1 MTAVRKIIAL
11 LIIVFIGLPILFGVV
26 WVVGL
31 TKATVSSEFI
41 SELPQEIIRE
51 IPDIAEE
58 IFKEGQDEK
67 VIRDENTRAWFR
79 AASEAGVSPKQ
90 LMADIGLL
98 DWLQYELSDSLDEV
112 GEILRG
118 ERRARP
124 ITINLRPLK
133 DILMRDE
140 IDQYLMRVL
149 EELPPCDEEGERQWI
164 QIGRWGLDNRELPA
178 CRPDMEV
185 AREALTEWRM
195 DAVTEMDNEVEI
207 FEDVEF
213 VPFGLSRALPILSSF
228 LFVFPA
234 LFIFI
239 GSLIAATSPAS
250 FFRWSGISTFLG
262 ALPALL
268 LAFFVKH
275 ISLWGL
281 RIAPFYSSEW
291 DTWSP
296 ELQDLVFEKVSWIPM
311 RIVDQL
317 FSPVVTV
324 AALVCVLGIV
334 LFAISLMVRNKPRSK
349 VVTSAQAPPPVAPTP
364 GKAPEEDAPVKAEI
378 AEKVEEEADKA
389 EEGAETAEEK
399 PEDVEEKEDE
409 VKEQEFELPE
419 EQKPKEDRADK
430 EESAEPEP
438 KEVKKTDKK

>member
-1 MTAVRKIIAL
+1 MEGFAIYKRREHMTAVRKIVAL
-11 LIIVFIGLPILFGVV
+11 LIIVLIGLPILFGVV

-41 SELPQEIIRE
+41 SELPQEIIRK

-58 IFKEGQDEK
+58 IFEEGQNEK

-79 AASEAGVSPKQ
+79 AAAEVGVSPKQ

-98 DWLQYELSDSLDEV
+98 DWLEYELAESLDEV
-112 GEILRG
+112 GEVLRG

-124 ITINLRPLK
+124 ITIDLRPLK

-149 EELPPCDEEGERQWI
+149 EKLPPCDEEEERQWI
-164 QIGRWGLDNRELPA
+164 QIGRWGLEDRELPA

-185 AREALTEWRM
+185 ARRALMEWRM
-195 DAVTEMDNEVEI
+195 DAVAEMDNEVEI

-213 VPFGLSRALPILSSF
+213 IPFGMSRVLTVLSSF
-228 LFVFPA
+228 LFVIPA
-234 LFIFI
+234 LLIFI

-250 FFRWSGISTFLG
+250 FFRWSGVSTFLG

-281 RIAPFYSSEW
+281 KIAPFYSSDW
-291 DTWSP
+291 DSWSP
-296 ELQDLVFEKVSWIPM
+296 ELQELILDKTSWIPM
-311 RIVDQL
+311 RIIDQI
-317 FSPVVTV
+317 FSPVVIV
-324 AALVCVLGIV
+324 ATIVCVLGIV

-349 VVTSAQAPPPVAPTP
+349 AATSVQAPPPVA
-364 GKAPEEDAPVKAEI
+364 APPEKAELV
-378 AEKVEEEADKA
+378 EKVEEEVEKA
-389 EEGAETAEEK
+389 EDK
-399 PEDVEEKEDE
+399 VE
-409 VKEQEFELPE
+409 EQEFEITEEEKPQDVKADDEEPE
-419 EQKPKEDRADK
+419 EAEPDKPKKPDK
-430 EESAEPEP
+430 DE
-438 KEVKKTDKK
+438 

>member
-11 LIIVFIGLPILFGVV
+11 FIIILIGLPILFGVV

-58 IFKEGQDEK
+58 IFEEGQDEK

-79 AASEAGVSPKQ
+79 AAAEAGVSPKQ
-90 LMADIGLL
+90 LMADTGLL
-98 DWLQYELSDSLDEV
+98 DWLEYELSESLDEV

-124 ITINLRPLK
+124 ITLDLRPLK

-140 IDQYLMRVL
+140 IDQHLMRVL
-149 EELPPCDEEGERQWI
+149 ENLPACDEEGERQWQ
-164 QIGRWGLDNRELPA
+164 QIGRWGLADRELPA
-178 CRPDMEV
+178 CRPDIEV
-185 AREALTEWRM
+185 AQEALMEWRM
-195 DAVTEMDNEVEI
+195 DVVSEMDNEVEI
-207 FEDVEF
+207 FEDIEF
-213 VPFGLSRALPILSSF
+213 IPFGMSRALTVLSSF

-239 GSLIAATSPAS
+239 GSLIAANSPAS
-250 FFRWSGISTFLG
+250 FFRWSGVSTFLG

-281 RIAPFYSSEW
+281 RIAPFYSSDW
-291 DTWSP
+291 DAWSP
-296 ELQDLVFEKVSWIPM
+296 ELEELVFEKISWIPM
-311 RIVDQL
+311 RIIDQI

-324 AALVCVLGIV
+324 AAIVCVLGII

-349 VVTSAQAPPPVAPTP
+349 AVTSVQAPPPVSPE
-364 GKAPEEDAPVKAEI
+364 KAPEEDAPVKTEVVEKAEEEVE
-378 AEKVEEEADKA
+378 AEEEEA
-389 EEGAETAEEK
+389 EK
-399 PEDVEEKEDE
+399 PQDDI
-409 VKEQEFELPE
+409 
-419 EQKPKEDRADK
+419 ADD
-430 EESAEPEP
+430 EESEEAEPDKP
-438 KEVKKTDKK
+438 KKTDKDE

>member
-11 LIIVFIGLPILFGVV
+11 LIIVFIGLPILFGVI

-58 IFKEGQDEK
+58 IFEEGQDER
-67 VIRDENTRAWFR
+67 VIRDENTRAWFK
-79 AASEAGVSPKQ
+79 AAADAGVTPKQ
-90 LMADIGLL
+90 LMDDIGLL
-98 DWLQYELSDSLDEV
+98 DWLQYELSDSLDQV

-118 ERRARP
+118 ERRPRP
-124 ITINLRPLK
+124 ITIDLRPLK

-140 IDQYLMRVL
+140 IEDYMMRVL
-149 EELPPCDEEGERQWI
+149 SELPPCDEEGERQWI
-164 QIGRWGLDNRELPA
+164 QIGRWGLDDRELPA
-178 CRPDMEV
+178 CRPEMEV
-185 AREALTEWRM
+185 AREALMEWRM
-195 DAVTEMDNEVEI
+195 DAVLEMENEVEI
-207 FEDVEF
+207 FEDIEF

-250 FFRWSGISTFLG
+250 FFRWCGISTFLG

-296 ELQDLVFEKVSWIPM
+296 ELQDLVFDKVSWIPM

-324 AALVCVLGIV
+324 AALVCVLGVV
-334 LFAISLMVRNKPRSK
+334 LFAISLMVRKKPRSK
-349 VVTSAQAPPPVAPTP
+349 VTAAVPAPAETP
-364 GKAPEEDAPVKAEI
+364 AKAEI
-378 AEKVEEEADKA
+378 AEKVEDEAAKA
-389 EEGAETAEEK
+389 EEKAEEAEEK
-399 PEDVEEKEDE
+399 IEEKIEEAEEKAEEIKDE
-409 VKEQEFELPE
+409 AEEQEFELPE
-419 EQKPKEDRADK
+419 EE
-430 EESAEPEP
+430 EP
-438 KEVKKTDKK
+438 KKKK

>member
-11 LIIVFIGLPILFGVV
+11 LIIVFVGLPILFGVI

-51 IPDIAEE
+51 IPEIAEE
-58 IFKEGQDEK
+58 IFNEGQDEK
-67 VIRDENTRAWFR
+67 VIRDENTRAWFK
-79 AASEAGVSPKQ
+79 AAAEAGVTPKQ

-98 DWLQYELSDSLDEV
+98 DWLEHELSDSLDEV

-124 ITINLRPLK
+124 ITIDLRPLK

-140 IDQYLMRVL
+140 IDDYLMRVL
-149 EELPPCDEEGERQWI
+149 DKLPPCDEEGERQWI
-164 QIGRWGLDNRELPA
+164 QIGRWGLNDRELPA

-213 VPFGLSRALPILSSF
+213 IPFGLSRVIPILSSF

-234 LFIFI
+234 LFIFL
-239 GSLIAATSPAS
+239 GSLLAATSPAS
-250 FFRWSGISTFLG
+250 FFRWCGISTFLG

-268 LAFFVKH
+268 LAFFVKY

-281 RIAPFYSSEW
+281 KFGPFYSSEW
-291 DTWSP
+291 NTWSP

-334 LFAISLMVRNKPRSK
+334 LFAISLMVRNKPKGK
-349 VVTSAQAPPPVAPTP
+349 VLASAQAPLPVVPAPDKTT
-364 GKAPEEDAPVKAEI
+364 EEEAPVKAEI
-378 AEKVEEEADKA
+378 AEKVEEEV
-389 EEGAETAEEK
+389 EVVEEK
-399 PEDVEEKEDE
+399 TEDVEAKEEKTGSEVED
-409 VKEQEFELPE
+409 QEFEKSE
-419 EQKPKEDRADK
+419 EEKS
-430 EESAEPEP
+430 EEAEPGKP
-438 KEVKKTDKK
+438 NKTDKK

>member
-1 MTAVRKIIAL
+1 MTAVRKIVAL
-11 LIIVFIGLPILFGVV
+11 LIIVLIGLPILFGVV

-41 SELPQEIIRE
+41 SELPQEIIRK

-58 IFKEGQDEK
+58 IFEEGQNEK

-79 AASEAGVSPKQ
+79 AAAEVGVSPKQ

-98 DWLQYELSDSLDEV
+98 DWLEYELAESLDEV
-112 GEILRG
+112 GEVLRG

-124 ITINLRPLK
+124 ITIDLRPLK

-149 EELPPCDEEGERQWI
+149 EKLPPCDEEEERQWI
-164 QIGRWGLDNRELPA
+164 QIGRWGLEDRELPA

-185 AREALTEWRM
+185 ARRALMEWRM
-195 DAVTEMDNEVEI
+195 DAVAEMDNEVEI

-213 VPFGLSRALPILSSF
+213 IPFGMSRVLTVLSSF
-228 LFVFPA
+228 LFVIPA
-234 LFIFI
+234 LLIFI

-250 FFRWSGISTFLG
+250 FFRWSGVSTFLG

-281 RIAPFYSSEW
+281 KIAPFYSSDW
-291 DTWSP
+291 DSWSP
-296 ELQDLVFEKVSWIPM
+296 ELQELILDKTSWIPM
-311 RIVDQL
+311 RIIDQI
-317 FSPVVTV
+317 FSPVVIV
-324 AALVCVLGIV
+324 ATIVCVLGIV

-349 VVTSAQAPPPVAPTP
+349 AATSVQAPPPVA
-364 GKAPEEDAPVKAEI
+364 APPEKAELV
-378 AEKVEEEADKA
+378 EKVEEEVEKA
-389 EEGAETAEEK
+389 EDK
-399 PEDVEEKEDE
+399 VE
-409 VKEQEFELPE
+409 EQEFEITEEEKPQDVKADDEEPE
-419 EQKPKEDRADK
+419 EAEPDKPKKPDK
-430 EESAEPEP
+430 DE
-438 KEVKKTDKK
+438 

>member
-11 LIIVFIGLPILFGVV
+11 FIIAFIGLPILFGVI

-51 IPDIAEE
+51 IPEIAEE

-67 VIRDENTRAWFR
+67 IIRDENTRAWFR

-90 LMADIGLL
+90 VMEDIGLL

-124 ITINLRPLK
+124 ITLDLRPLK

-140 IDQYLMRVL
+140 IDDYLMRVL
-149 EELPPCDEEGERQWI
+149 DELPPCDEDGERQWV
-164 QIGRWGLDNRELPA
+164 QIGRWGLEDRELPA

-185 AREALTEWRM
+185 AREALMEWRM
-195 DAVTEMDNEVEI
+195 DAVTEMGNEVEI

-250 FFRWSGISTFLG
+250 FFRWSGVSTFMG

-296 ELQDLVFEKVSWIPM
+296 ELQELVFDKVSWIPM
-311 RIVDQL
+311 RIIDHI
-317 FSPVVTV
+317 FSPVVMV
-324 AALVCVLGIV
+324 AGLVCVLGIV
-334 LFAISLMVRNKPRSK
+334 LFAISLIVRSKPRSK
-349 VVTSAQAPPPVAPTP
+349 ATTAVQAPPPVAPEKT
-364 GKAPEEDAPVKAEI
+364 PEEKAPVKAEVV
-378 AEKVEEEADKA
+378 EKVEEEAEKV
-389 EEGAETAEEK
+389 EEAEEK
-399 PEDVEEKEDE
+399 PEDVEAKEDE
-409 VKEQEFELPE
+409 VEEQEFEKAGEEKPE
-419 EQKPKEDRADK
+419 E
-430 EESAEPEP
+430 AEPETP
-438 KEVKKTDKK
+438 NKADKK

>member
-1 MTAVRKIIAL
+1 MEGFAIYKRREHMTAVRKIIAL
-11 LIIVFIGLPILFGVV
+11 LIIVLIGLPILFGVV

-58 IFKEGQDEK
+58 IFEEGQNEK

-79 AASEAGVSPKQ
+79 AAAEAGVSPKQ

-98 DWLQYELSDSLDEV
+98 DWLEYELAESLDEV
-112 GEILRG
+112 GEVLRG

-124 ITINLRPLK
+124 ITIDLRPLK

-149 EELPPCDEEGERQWI
+149 EKLPPCDEEEERQWI
-164 QIGRWGLDNRELPA
+164 QIGRWGLEDRELPA

-185 AREALTEWRM
+185 ARKALMEWRM
-195 DAVTEMDNEVEI
+195 DAVAEMENEVEI
-207 FEDVEF
+207 FEDVKF
-213 VPFGLSRALPILSSF
+213 IPFGMSRVLTVLSSF
-228 LFVFPA
+228 LFVIPA

-250 FFRWSGISTFLG
+250 FFRWSGVSTFLG

-281 RIAPFYSSEW
+281 KIAPFYSSDW
-291 DTWSP
+291 DSWSP
-296 ELQDLVFEKVSWIPM
+296 ELQELIFEKTSWIPM
-311 RIVDQL
+311 RIIDQI

-324 AALVCVLGIV
+324 AGIVCVLGII
-334 LFAISLMVRNKPRSK
+334 LFAISLIVRNKPKGRI
-349 VVTSAQAPPPVAPTP
+349 VTSAQAPPPIAA
-364 GKAPEEDAPVKAEI
+364 APEKTEI
-378 AEKVEEEADKA
+378 AEKVEEEA
-389 EEGAETAEEK
+389 EE
-399 PEDVEEKEDE
+399 VE
-409 VKEQEFELPE
+409 EQEFELPE
-419 EQKPKEDRADK
+419 EEKPEVPADEK
-430 EESAEPEP
+430 PESEQDESEEPE
-438 KEVKKTDKK
+438 KK

>member
-11 LIIVFIGLPILFGVV
+11 LIIVLMGLPILFGVV

-58 IFKEGQDEK
+58 IFEEGQNEK

-79 AASEAGVSPKQ
+79 AAAEAGVSPKQ

-98 DWLQYELSDSLDEV
+98 DWLEYELAESLDEV
-112 GEILRG
+112 GEVLRG

-124 ITINLRPLK
+124 ITIDLRPLK

-149 EELPPCDEEGERQWI
+149 EKLPPCDEEEELQWI
-164 QIGRWGLDNRELPA
+164 QIGRWGLEDRELPA

-185 AREALTEWRM
+185 ARKALVEWRM
-195 DAVTEMDNEVEI
+195 DAVAEMENEVEI

-213 VPFGLSRALPILSSF
+213 IPFGMSRALTVLSSF
-228 LFVFPA
+228 LFVIPA

-250 FFRWSGISTFLG
+250 FFRWSGVSTFLG

-281 RIAPFYSSEW
+281 KIAPFYSSDW
-291 DTWSP
+291 DSWSP
-296 ELQDLVFEKVSWIPM
+296 ELQELILDKTSWIPM
-311 RIVDQL
+311 RIIDQI
-317 FSPVVTV
+317 FSPVVIV
-324 AALVCVLGIV
+324 ATIVCVLGIV

-349 VVTSAQAPPPVAPTP
+349 AATSVQAPPPVAAPT
-364 GKAPEEDAPVKAEI
+364 EKAELV
-378 AEKVEEEADKA
+378 EKVEEEVEKA
-389 EEGAETAEEK
+389 EDK
-399 PEDVEEKEDE
+399 VE
-409 VKEQEFELPE
+409 EQEFEITEEEKPQDVKADDEEPE
-419 EQKPKEDRADK
+419 EAEPDKPKKPDK
-430 EESAEPEP
+430 DE
-438 KEVKKTDKK
+438 

>member
-11 LIIVFIGLPILFGVV
+11 FIIVLIGLPILFGVI

-58 IFKEGQDEK
+58 IFVEGQDEK

-79 AASEAGVSPKQ
+79 AASEAGVSPKK

-98 DWLQYELSDSLDEV
+98 DWLEYELSDSLDEV

-124 ITINLRPLK
+124 ITIDLRPLK
-133 DILMRDE
+133 DILLRDE
-140 IDQYLMRVL
+140 IDQHLMKVL
-149 EELPPCDEEGERQWI
+149 EQLPPCDEEGERQWV
-164 QIGRWGLDNRELPA
+164 QIGRWGLQNRELPA
-178 CRPDMEV
+178 CRPDFEV
-185 AREALTEWRM
+185 AQEALMEWRM
-195 DAVTEMDNEVEI
+195 DLVAEMENEVEI

-213 VPFGLSRALPILSSF
+213 IPFGMSRALTVLSSF

-234 LFIFI
+234 LLIFL
-239 GSLIAATSPAS
+239 GSLLAATSPAS
-250 FFRWSGISTFLG
+250 FFRWCGVSTFLG

-281 RIAPFYSSEW
+281 KIAPFYSSEW
-291 DTWSP
+291 DAWSP
-296 ELQDLVFEKVSWIPM
+296 ELQELVFEKASWIPM
-311 RIVDQL
+311 RIVDQI

-324 AALVCVLGIV
+324 AAIVCVLGVV
-334 LFAISLMVRNKPRSK
+334 LFAISLMVRSQPRSK
-349 VVTSAQAPPPVAPTP
+349 TKTSVQAPPPVSPEKT
-364 GKAPEEDAPVKAEI
+364 PEEEAPVKAEI
-378 AEKVEEEADKA
+378 AEEAEEEAEKAEEKVEE
-389 EEGAETAEEK
+389 
-399 PEDVEEKEDE
+399 VEEKE
-409 VKEQEFELPE
+409 FELAEEDKPE
-419 EQKPKEDRADK
+419 ETEPDKP
-430 EESAEPEP
+430 
-438 KEVKKTDKK
+438 KKTD

>member
-11 LIIVFIGLPILFGVV
+11 LIIVLIGLPILFGVV

-58 IFKEGQDEK
+58 IFEEGQNEK

-79 AASEAGVSPKQ
+79 AAAEAGVSPKQ

-98 DWLQYELSDSLDEV
+98 DWLEYELAESLDEV
-112 GEILRG
+112 GEVLRG

-124 ITINLRPLK
+124 ITIDLRPLK
-133 DILMRDE
+133 DILIRDE

-149 EELPPCDEEGERQWI
+149 EKLPLCDEEEERQWI
-164 QIGRWGLDNRELPA
+164 QIGRWGLEDRELPA

-185 AREALTEWRM
+185 ARKALMEWRI
-195 DAVTEMDNEVEI
+195 DAVAEMENEVEI

-213 VPFGLSRALPILSSF
+213 IPFGMFRVLTVLSSF
-228 LFVFPA
+228 LFVIPA

-250 FFRWSGISTFLG
+250 FFRWSGVSTFLG

-281 RIAPFYSSEW
+281 KIAPFYSSNW
-291 DTWSP
+291 DSWSP
-296 ELQDLVFEKVSWIPM
+296 ELQELIFEKTSWIPM
-311 RIVDQL
+311 RIIDQI

-324 AALVCVLGIV
+324 AGIVCVLGII
-334 LFAISLMVRNKPRSK
+334 LFAVSLMVRNKPKGR
-349 VVTSAQAPPPVAPTP
+349 VVTSAQAPPPIAA
-364 GKAPEEDAPVKAEI
+364 APEKTEI
-378 AEKVEEEADKA
+378 AEKVEEEAK
-389 EEGAETAEEK
+389 E
-399 PEDVEEKEDE
+399 VEE
-409 VKEQEFELPE
+409 Q
-419 EQKPKEDRADK
+419 
-430 EESAEPEP
+430 
-438 KEVKKTDKK
+438 

>member
-1 MTAVRKIIAL
+1 MTVVRKIIAL
-11 LIIVFIGLPILFGVV
+11 LIIALIGLPILFGVV

-58 IFKEGQDEK
+58 IFEEGQNER
-67 VIRDENTRAWFR
+67 VIRDKSTRMWFR
-79 AASEAGVSPKQ
+79 AAAEAGVSPKQ

-98 DWLQYELSDSLDEV
+98 DWLEYELAESLDEV
-112 GEILRG
+112 GEVLRG
-118 ERRARP
+118 ERRARS

-164 QIGRWGLDNRELPA
+164 QIGRWGLEDRELPA

-185 AREALTEWRM
+185 AKEALTEWRM
-195 DAVTEMDNEVEI
+195 DAVTDMENEVEI
-207 FEDVEF
+207 FEDIDF
-213 VPFGLSRALPILSSF
+213 IPFGMSRALPVLSSF
-228 LFVFPA
+228 LFVIPA

-250 FFRWSGISTFLG
+250 FFRWCGVSTFLG

-275 ISLWGL
+275 VSLWGL
-281 RIAPFYSSEW
+281 KIAPFYSSDW
-291 DTWSP
+291 DSWSP
-296 ELQDLVFEKVSWIPM
+296 ELQELVFEKMSWIPM
-311 RIVDQL
+311 RIIDQI

-324 AALVCVLGIV
+324 AAIVCVLGIV

-349 VVTSAQAPPPVAPTP
+349 TVTSVQAPPPVAPTP
-364 GKAPEEDAPVKAEI
+364 EKAPEEEAPVKAEI
-378 AEKVEEEADKA
+378 AEKVEEEAEKEEEA
-389 EEGAETAEEK
+389 EDIEN
-399 PEDVEEKEDE
+399 KEDE
-409 VKEQEFELPE
+409 VEEQEFELPE
-419 EQKPKEDRADK
+419 EEKPEAPADEK
-430 EESAEPEP
+430 PDSEQDGSEKPE
-438 KEVKKTDKK
+438 KK

>member
-11 LIIVFIGLPILFGVV
+11 LIIVLIGLPVLFGVI

-58 IFKEGQDEK
+58 IFEEGQDEK

-98 DWLQYELSDSLDEV
+98 DWLEYELAESLDEV
-112 GEILRG
+112 GEVLRG

-124 ITINLRPLK
+124 ITIDLRPLK

-140 IDQYLMRVL
+140 IDQYFLRVL
-149 EELPPCDEEGERQWI
+149 ENLPPCDEESERQWI
-164 QIGRWGLDNRELPA
+164 QIGRWGLDDRKLPA

-185 AREALTEWRM
+185 AREALMEWRM
-195 DAVTEMDNEVEI
+195 DAVEDMDNEVEI

-213 VPFGLSRALPILSSF
+213 FPFGISRFITVLSSF

-250 FFRWSGISTFLG
+250 FFRWCGISTFLG

-281 RIAPFYSSEW
+281 KIAPFYSSEW

-296 ELQDLVFEKVSWIPM
+296 ELQELVFEKTSWIPM
-311 RIVDQL
+311 RIIDQI

-324 AALVCVLGIV
+324 AVIVCVLGIV

-349 VVTSAQAPPPVAPTP
+349 AVSSVQAAPSPVAA
-364 GKAPEEDAPVKAEI
+364 APEKAEI
-378 AEKVEEEADKA
+378 AAEVEEGVEKAEEKVEDVETR
-389 EEGAETAEEK
+389 EEG
-399 PEDVEEKEDE
+399 VEG
-409 VKEQEFELPE
+409 QEFELPE
-419 EQKPKEDRADK
+419 KEKPEGSEPDKPKK
-430 EESAEPEP
+430 S
-438 KEVKKTDKK
+438 DKK

>member
-1 MTAVRKIIAL
+1 MAGFAIYKRREHMTAVRKIIAL
-11 LIIVFIGLPILFGVV
+11 LIIVLIGLPILFGVV

-58 IFKEGQDEK
+58 IFEEGQNEK

-79 AASEAGVSPKQ
+79 AAAEAGVSPKQ

-98 DWLQYELSDSLDEV
+98 DWLEYELAESLDEV
-112 GEILRG
+112 GEVLRG

-124 ITINLRPLK
+124 ITIDLRPLK

-149 EELPPCDEEGERQWI
+149 EKLPPCDEEEELQWI
-164 QIGRWGLDNRELPA
+164 QIGRWGLEDRELPA

-185 AREALTEWRM
+185 ARKALVEWRM
-195 DAVTEMDNEVEI
+195 DAVAEMENEVEI

-213 VPFGLSRALPILSSF
+213 IPFGMSRALTVLSSF
-228 LFVFPA
+228 LFVIPA

-250 FFRWSGISTFLG
+250 FFRWSGVSTFLG
-262 ALPALL
+262 ALPVLL

-281 RIAPFYSSEW
+281 KIAPFYSSDW
-291 DTWSP
+291 DSWSP
-296 ELQDLVFEKVSWIPM
+296 ELQELIFEKTSWIPM
-311 RIVDQL
+311 RIIDQI
-317 FSPVVTV
+317 FSPVVMV
-324 AALVCVLGIV
+324 AGIVCVLGIV
-334 LFAISLMVRNKPRSK
+334 LFAISLMVRNKPKGR
-349 VVTSAQAPPPVAPTP
+349 VVTSAQAPPPIAA
-364 GKAPEEDAPVKAEI
+364 APEKTEI
-378 AEKVEEEADKA
+378 AEKVEEEA
-389 EEGAETAEEK
+389 EE
-399 PEDVEEKEDE
+399 VEEKVKE
-409 VKEQEFELPE
+409 VEEQEFELPE
-419 EQKPKEDRADK
+419 EEKPKAPAD
-430 EESAEPEP
+430 ETPESEQDESEEPE
-438 KEVKKTDKK
+438 KK

>member
-11 LIIVFIGLPILFGVV
+11 LIIVLIGLPILFGVV

-58 IFKEGQDEK
+58 IFEEGQREE

-79 AASEAGVSPKQ
+79 AAAEAGVSPKQ
-90 LMADIGLL
+90 LMAEIGLL
-98 DWLQYELSDSLDEV
+98 DWLESELAESLDEV

-118 ERRARP
+118 ERRPRP
-124 ITINLRPLK
+124 ITIDLRPLQ
-133 DILMRDE
+133 DILMREE
-140 IDQYLMRVL
+140 IDQHFMKVL
-149 EELPPCDEEGERQWI
+149 EQLPPCDEEDEEMWI
-164 QIGRWGLDNRELPA
+164 RIGRWGLEDRDLPA
-178 CRPDMEV
+178 CRPDMEI
-185 AREALTEWRM
+185 AREALMEWRM
-195 DAVTEMDNEVEI
+195 DAVMDMEDEVEI

-213 VPFGLSRALPILSSF
+213 VPFGFSRALPVLSSF

-250 FFRWSGISTFLG
+250 FFRWCGVSTFLG

-281 RIAPFYSSEW
+281 RIAPFYSAEW

-296 ELQDLVFEKVSWIPM
+296 ELQELIFEKTSWIPM
-311 RIVDQL
+311 RIIDQI

-324 AALVCVLGIV
+324 AAIVCVLGVV
-334 LFAISLMVRNKPRSK
+334 LFAISLMVRGEPKRRA
-349 VVTSAQAPPPVAPTP
+349 VTSAQSPPLAVIP
-364 GKAPEEDAPVKAEI
+364 PEKAEI
-378 AEKVEEEADKA
+378 AEEAEEEVKEAEVKA
-389 EEGAETAEEK
+389 EDAESKKKE
-399 PEDVEEKEDE
+399 VE
-409 VKEQEFELPE
+409 EQEFETPE
-419 EQKPKEDRADK
+419 ETKPEDEKADDEK
-430 EESAEPEP
+430 PEETEPEEP
-438 KEVKKTDKK
+438 EKTD

>member
-11 LIIVFIGLPILFGVV
+11 FIIILIGLPILFGVV

-58 IFKEGQDEK
+58 IFEEGQDEK

-79 AASEAGVSPKQ
+79 AAAEAGVSPKQ
-90 LMADIGLL
+90 LMADTGLL
-98 DWLQYELSDSLDEV
+98 DWLEYELSESLDEV

-124 ITINLRPLK
+124 ITLDLRPLK

-140 IDQYLMRVL
+140 IDQHLMRVL
-149 EELPPCDEEGERQWI
+149 ENLPACDEEGERQWQ
-164 QIGRWGLDNRELPA
+164 QIGRWGLADRELPA
-178 CRPDMEV
+178 CRPDIEV
-185 AREALTEWRM
+185 AQEALMEWRM
-195 DAVTEMDNEVEI
+195 DVVSEMDNEVEI
-207 FEDVEF
+207 FEDIEF
-213 VPFGLSRALPILSSF
+213 IPFGMSRALTVLSSF

-250 FFRWSGISTFLG
+250 FFRWSGVSTFLG

-281 RIAPFYSSEW
+281 RIAPFYSSDW
-291 DTWSP
+291 DAWSP
-296 ELQDLVFEKVSWIPM
+296 ELEELVFEKISWIPM
-311 RIVDQL
+311 RIIDQI

-324 AALVCVLGIV
+324 AAIVCVLGIV
-334 LFAISLMVRNKPRSK
+334 LFAISLIVRNKPRSK
-349 VVTSAQAPPPVAPTP
+349 AVTSVQAPPPVSPE
-364 GKAPEEDAPVKAEI
+364 KAPEEDAPVKTELV
-378 AEKVEEEADKA
+378 EKVEEEAEKPQNDKA
-389 EEGAETAEEK
+389 
-399 PEDVEEKEDE
+399 DD
-409 VKEQEFELPE
+409 
-419 EQKPKEDRADK
+419 
-430 EESAEPEP
+430 EESEEAEPDKP
-438 KEVKKTDKK
+438 KKTDKDE

>member
-11 LIIVFIGLPILFGVV
+11 LIIVLIGLPILFGVI

-58 IFKEGQDEK
+58 IFEEGQDEK

-90 LMADIGLL
+90 LMSDIGLL
-98 DWLQYELSDSLDEV
+98 DWLEYELAESLDEV

-118 ERRARP
+118 ERRPRA
-124 ITINLRPLK
+124 ITLDLRPLK
-133 DILMRDE
+133 NILMRDE

-149 EELPPCDEEGERQWI
+149 EELPPCDDEEERQWI
-164 QIGRWGLDNRELPA
+164 QIGRWGLDDRKLPA

-185 AREALTEWRM
+185 AKEALMEWRM
-195 DAVTEMDNEVEI
+195 DAVEDMDNEVEI

-213 VPFGLSRALPILSSF
+213 IPFGFSRALPVLSSF

-250 FFRWSGISTFLG
+250 FFRWCGISTFLG

-296 ELQDLVFEKVSWIPM
+296 ELQELIFEKTSWIPM
-311 RIVDQL
+311 RIIDQI

-324 AALVCVLGIV
+324 AAIVCVLGIV
-334 LFAISLMVRNKPRSK
+334 LFAISLMVRNRPRIK
-349 VVTSAQAPPPVAPTP
+349 GVTSVQAPPPPVAA
-364 GKAPEEDAPVKAEI
+364 APDKPEI
-378 AEKVEEEADKA
+378 AEEAEEDVKKAEKKA
-389 EEGAETAEEK
+389 EE
-399 PEDVEEKEDE
+399 VE
-409 VKEQEFELPE
+409 EQEFEIPE
-419 EQKPKEDRADK
+419 EKEPEAEKADK
-430 EESAEPEP
+430 DKPE
-438 KEVKKTDKK
+438 KTETDKSEPDKPNKSDKK

>member
-1 MTAVRKIIAL
+1 MTTARKIIAL
-11 LIIVFIGLPILFGVV
+11 LIIILIGLPILFGVV

-58 IFKEGQDEK
+58 IFEEGQNEK

-79 AASEAGVSPKQ
+79 AAAEAGVSPKQ

-98 DWLQYELSDSLDEV
+98 DWLEYELAESLDEV
-112 GEILRG
+112 GEVLRG

-124 ITINLRPLK
+124 ITIDLRPLK

-149 EELPPCDEEGERQWI
+149 EKLPPCDEEEERQWI
-164 QIGRWGLDNRELPA
+164 QIGRWGLEDRELPA

-185 AREALTEWRM
+185 ARKALMEWRM
-195 DAVTEMDNEVEI
+195 DAVAEMENEVEI

-213 VPFGLSRALPILSSF
+213 IPFGMSRVLTVLSSF
-228 LFVFPA
+228 LFVIPA

-250 FFRWSGISTFLG
+250 FFRWSGVSTFLG

-281 RIAPFYSSEW
+281 KIAPFYSSDW
-291 DTWSP
+291 DSWSP
-296 ELQDLVFEKVSWIPM
+296 ELQELIFEKTSWIPM
-311 RIVDQL
+311 RIIDQI

-324 AALVCVLGIV
+324 AGIVCVLGII
-334 LFAISLMVRNKPRSK
+334 LFAISLIVRNKPKGR
-349 VVTSAQAPPPVAPTP
+349 VVTSAQAPPPIAA
-364 GKAPEEDAPVKAEI
+364 APEKTEI
-378 AEKVEEEADKA
+378 AEKVEDEA
-389 EEGAETAEEK
+389 EEGEEK
-399 PEDVEEKEDE
+399 VEEVE
-409 VKEQEFELPE
+409 EQEFELPE
-419 EQKPKEDRADK
+419 EEKPEAPAD
-430 EESAEPEP
+430 ETPESEQDESEEPE
-438 KEVKKTDKK
+438 KK

>member
-11 LIIVFIGLPILFGVV
+11 LIIVLIGLPILFGVV

-51 IPDIAEE
+51 IPEIAEE
-58 IFKEGQDEK
+58 IFEEGQNER

-79 AASEAGVSPKQ
+79 AAAEAGVSPKQ

-98 DWLQYELSDSLDEV
+98 DWLEYELAESLDEV
-112 GEILRG
+112 GEVLRG

-124 ITINLRPLK
+124 ITIDLRPLK

-149 EELPPCDEEGERQWI
+149 EKLPPCDEEKERQWI
-164 QIGRWGLDNRELPA
+164 QIGRWGLEDRELPA

-185 AREALTEWRM
+185 AREALMEWRM
-195 DAVTEMDNEVEI
+195 DAVAEMENEVDI

-213 VPFGLSRALPILSSF
+213 IPFGMSRALTVLSSF

-250 FFRWSGISTFLG
+250 FFRWSGVSTFLG

-281 RIAPFYSSEW
+281 RYVPWYSDST
-291 DTWSP
+291 TWSTDLH
-296 ELQDLVFEKVSWIPM
+296 ELILEKTSWIPM
-311 RIVDQL
+311 RIIDQI

-324 AALVCVLGIV
+324 AAIVCVLGIV
-334 LFAISLMVRNKPRSK
+334 LFAISLMVRNKPRRK
-349 VVTSAQAPPPVAPTP
+349 AITSVQAPPPVSLE
-364 GKAPEEDAPVKAEI
+364 KAPEEEASQKAELT
-378 AEKVEEEADKA
+378 EKA
-389 EEGAETAEEK
+389 EEE
-399 PEDVEEKEDE
+399 VEEAE
-409 VKEQEFELPE
+409 EQEFEKLE
-419 EQKPKEDRADK
+419 GEKPKTPAD
-430 EESAEPEP
+430 ETPESEQDESEEPE
-438 KEVKKTDKK
+438 KK

>member
-1 MTAVRKIIAL
+1 MTAARKIIAL
-11 LIIVFIGLPILFGVV
+11 LIIVLIGLPILFGVV

-58 IFKEGQDEK
+58 IFEEGQNEK

-79 AASEAGVSPKQ
+79 AAAEAGVSPKQ

-98 DWLQYELSDSLDEV
+98 DWLEYELAESLDEV
-112 GEILRG
+112 GEVLRG

-124 ITINLRPLK
+124 ITIDLRPLK

-140 IDQYLMRVL
+140 IDQYLIRVL
-149 EELPPCDEEGERQWI
+149 EKLPPCDEEEERQWI
-164 QIGRWGLDNRELPA
+164 QIGRWGLEDRELPA

-185 AREALTEWRM
+185 ARKALVEWRM
-195 DAVTEMDNEVEI
+195 DAVAEMENEVEI

-213 VPFGLSRALPILSSF
+213 IPFGMSRVLTVLSSF
-228 LFVFPA
+228 LFVIPA

-250 FFRWSGISTFLG
+250 FFRWSGVSTFLG

-281 RIAPFYSSEW
+281 KIAPFYSSDW
-291 DTWSP
+291 DSWSP
-296 ELQDLVFEKVSWIPM
+296 ELQELIFEKTSWIPM
-311 RIVDQL
+311 RIIDQI

-324 AALVCVLGIV
+324 AGIVCVLGII
-334 LFAISLMVRNKPRSK
+334 LFAISLIVRNKPKGR
-349 VVTSAQAPPPVAPTP
+349 VVTSAQAPPPIAA
-364 GKAPEEDAPVKAEI
+364 APEKTEI
-378 AEKVEEEADKA
+378 AEKVEEEA
-389 EEGAETAEEK
+389 EE
-399 PEDVEEKEDE
+399 VEEKVEE
-409 VKEQEFELPE
+409 VEEQEFELPE
-419 EQKPKEDRADK
+419 EEKPEAPAD
-430 EESAEPEP
+430 ETPESEQDESEEPE
-438 KEVKKTDKK
+438 KK

>member
-11 LIIVFIGLPILFGVV
+11 FIIILIGLPILFGVV

-58 IFKEGQDEK
+58 IFEEGQDEK

-79 AASEAGVSPKQ
+79 AAAEAGVSPKQ
-90 LMADIGLL
+90 LMADTGLL
-98 DWLQYELSDSLDEV
+98 DWLEYELSESLDEV

-124 ITINLRPLK
+124 ITLDLRPLK

-140 IDQYLMRVL
+140 IDQHLMRVL
-149 EELPPCDEEGERQWI
+149 ENLPACDEEGERQWQ
-164 QIGRWGLDNRELPA
+164 QIGRWGLADRELPA
-178 CRPDMEV
+178 CRPDIEV
-185 AREALTEWRM
+185 AQEALMEWRM
-195 DAVTEMDNEVEI
+195 DVVSEMDNEVEI
-207 FEDVEF
+207 FEDIEF
-213 VPFGLSRALPILSSF
+213 IPFGMSRALTVLSSF

-239 GSLIAATSPAS
+239 GSLIAANSPAS
-250 FFRWSGISTFLG
+250 FFRWSGVSTFLG

-281 RIAPFYSSEW
+281 RIAPFYSSDW
-291 DTWSP
+291 DAWSP
-296 ELQDLVFEKVSWIPM
+296 ELEELVFEKISWIPM
-311 RIVDQL
+311 RIIDQI

-324 AALVCVLGIV
+324 AAIVCVLGIV

-349 VVTSAQAPPPVAPTP
+349 AVTSVQAPPPVS
-364 GKAPEEDAPVKAEI
+364 PEKAEVV
-378 AEKVEEEADKA
+378 EKVEEEAEKPQNDKA
-389 EEGAETAEEK
+389 
-399 PEDVEEKEDE
+399 DD
-409 VKEQEFELPE
+409 
-419 EQKPKEDRADK
+419 
-430 EESAEPEP
+430 EESEEAEPDKP
-438 KEVKKTDKK
+438 KKTDKDE

>member
-1 MTAVRKIIAL
+1 MTAARKIIAL

-41 SELPQEIIRE
+41 SELPQDIIRE

-58 IFKEGQDEK
+58 IFEEAQDEK

-79 AASEAGVSPKQ
+79 AAAEAGVSPKQ
-90 LMADIGLL
+90 LMEDTGLL
-98 DWLQYELSDSLDEV
+98 DWLRFELAESLDEV

-118 ERRARP
+118 ERRPRP
-124 ITINLRPLK
+124 VTIDLRPLK
-133 DILMRDE
+133 DILMRGE
-140 IDQYLMRVL
+140 IDRYFMRVL
-149 EELPPCDEEGERQWI
+149 EELPPCEEQEERQWI
-164 QIGRWGLDNRELPA
+164 HIGRWGLDGRDLPA

-185 AREALTEWRM
+185 AREALMEWRM
-195 DAVTEMDNEVEI
+195 DAVTDMENEVEI

-213 VPFGLSRALPILSSF
+213 IPFGFSNALPIISSF

-250 FFRWSGISTFLG
+250 FFRWCGVSTFMG

-275 ISLWGL
+275 VSLWGL
-281 RIAPFYSSEW
+281 RFAPFYSSDW

-296 ELQDLVFEKVSWIPM
+296 ELQDLVFEKMSWIPM
-311 RIVDQL
+311 RIIDQI

-324 AALVCVLGIV
+324 AAIVCVLGIV
-334 LFAISLMVRNKPRSK
+334 IFAISLMVRNKPRTKTASS
-349 VVTSAQAPPPVAPTP
+349 VQAPPLVSTE
-364 GKAPEEDAPVKAEI
+364 KAA
-378 AEKVEEEADKA
+378 EEEAPPKAELKEEVKEKA
-389 EEGAETAEEK
+389 EENEEEAKREKKVEKTEKKTAEE
-399 PEDVEEKEDE
+399 DEK
-409 VKEQEFELPE
+409 K
-419 EQKPKEDRADK
+419 
-430 EESAEPEP
+430 
-438 KEVKKTDKK
+438 KKTG